1 MPFHTTAI
9 LRICAALFLRRLP
22 ERKAGLRDSSTP
34 KYRSACRNFTG
45 DRFMDPGRRSSS
57 SDSRG
62 VDCVSDPEQHRLS
75 GHHRGPRRNPGDD
88 RPWRVVVGCLALR
101 QKAYRTSGALGA
113 FELYLKRRNPNS
125 VQLLAVSEDS
135 GTVPRNCPAYVR
147 EWVARERTQ
156 SEANPSEQAIEGDDD
171 TKDF

>member
-125 VQLLAVSEDS
+125 VQLLAGARIVEQSLGIVRPMSVNGLPES
-135 GTVPRNCPAYVR
+135 GRRVR
-147 EWVARERTQ
+147 RTRL
-156 SEANPSEQAIEGDDD
+156 S
-171 TKDF
+171 KR